1 MLRKIFA
8 LTLLTT
14 SVLSAGNA
22 MAADK
27 LIVST
32 WGGSFKDL
40 IDETIAKEFTKETG
54 VEVQFVTGGTIDRLN
69 KAKLAGGTPET
80 DVTFTTAHVG
90 YLYANS
96 GLFEKLD
103 MSKIPNAVNLVE
115 QAKVSPYH
123 LGVWGYVYT
132 IGYRPDLVPKG
143 ETFSSWND
151 LWKPELKGTLLCQIG
166 IRAISSP
173 FPPSFQVR
181 MPLIGSRAKRR

>member
-1 MLRKIFA
+1 MLRKICA

-14 SVLSAGNA
+14 SVLCAGNA

-32 WGGSFKDL
+32 WGGSFRDL

-69 KAKLAGGTPET
+69 KAKLAGGSPET

-103 MSKIPNAVNLVE
+103 MSKIPNATNLVQ
-115 QAKVSPYH
+115 QAKVSPFH

-132 IGYRPDLVPKG
+132 IGYRPDMVPKG
-143 ETFSSWND
+143 ETFESWND
-151 LWKPELKGTLLCQIG
+151 LWKAGSGEAESAYPQHQIFLY
-166 IRAISSP
+166 R
-173 FPPSFQVR
+173 
-181 MPLIGSRAKRR
+181 